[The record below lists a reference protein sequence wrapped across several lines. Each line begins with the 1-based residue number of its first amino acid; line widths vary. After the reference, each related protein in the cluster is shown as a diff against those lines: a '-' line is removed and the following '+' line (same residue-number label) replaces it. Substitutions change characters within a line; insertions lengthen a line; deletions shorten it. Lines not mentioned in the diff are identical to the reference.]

1 MRKTIYAFC
10 TLLLTVLV
18 LTVAANSLS
27 DAQAHYEK
35 GDYHSAINLYRQ
47 NVFSAPNPALVY
59 FNMANCWYQLD
70 SLANAAVYYEMSLAE
85 APEFFRAWLNLGIL
99 KYNLNDY
106 PGVVAA
112 LERARPL
119 QPDNTQLLLILASAY
134 RRLENLSHAIP
145 LLEYAVSIE
154 PGLDKGYF
162 MLYEANYRLGNL
174 CAAAQWLRMCPD
186 SASERTREKHTLLA
200 ELAEEQG
207 KFNEALSWWRKVIDA
222 FPEERWASYK
232 YVSLLAKQET
242 VLLALEEAD
251 DALAKYPD
259 FGEMALLAGSIA
271 TDAGLLD
278 RASRHFMRAW
288 ELGISDGLVGLQN
301 LIALYSEMQDNV
313 SAAQLTALI
322 GTKIGKK

>member
-1 MRKTIYAFC
+1 MRKTLYVFC
-10 TLLLTVLV
+10 TLLLNVLV

-99 KYNLNDY
+99 KYNLDDY

-232 YVSLLAKQET
+232 YVSLLAKQEI